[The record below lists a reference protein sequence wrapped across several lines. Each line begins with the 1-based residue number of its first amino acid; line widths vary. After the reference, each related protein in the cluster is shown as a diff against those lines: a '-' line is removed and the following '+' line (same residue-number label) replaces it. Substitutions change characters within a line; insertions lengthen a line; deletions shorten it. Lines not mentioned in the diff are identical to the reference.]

1 MAASTSTSLLTFASL
16 AVLVVLL
23 AVSGSGWGSSAV
35 IGLPDCAGKPVVRP
49 SSIVLACGDGNF
61 QANHLRWTGWGESF
75 AAAQGTASVNDCK
88 PYCAAGH
95 FHLYPVMLIAKG
107 RQTCSGRSAYSSV
120 TYAFPAAAPYQ
131 ARPVSL
137 NGATVVFKCSRR

>member
-1 MAASTSTSLLTFASL
+1 VAASTRTSLLTFASL

-23 AVSGSGWGSSAV
+23 AVSGSGWGSSA
-35 IGLPDCAGKPVVRP
+35 
-49 SSIVLACGDGNF
+49 VLACGDGNF